1 MSDLAIQVKG
11 LSKRFRIGKQDRYPT
26 IRESLMRA
34 AAVPLRAI
42 RFWAAAQNTASAD
55 WIWAL
60 RDLDLE
66 VKQGEVLGIVGRNGA
81 GKSTFLK
88 VLSGITEPTAGHA
101 DIYGRIGSLLEV
113 GTGFHMEL
121 TGRENI
127 FMNGAL
133 LGMRRHEIRRKF
145 DEIVGFA
152 ETEKF
157 IDTPV
162 KHYSSGMYL
171 RLAFA
176 VAAHLDP
183 EILIVDEVL
192 AVGDIQ
198 FQRKCLGKMQEVSK
212 SLGRTVLFVSHNMD
226 AIQRLCS
233 KCLLLEN
240 GELAAHGETSAVLA
254 EYVSNDGRK
263 AIANEWIDVS
273 GTHRT
278 GTGEV
283 RFVAVQYSSLN
294 ESVAFQA
301 CSSGPLEFRLAI
313 VSDSS
318 RTIESLAVSILD
330 ASGKRLVNAD
340 TVLIGRSIQ
349 LCTGRNLVRLRIDK
363 LHLNP
368 GGYGVALWLANP
380 RTARSARSVYDYVEF
395 AFEMDVVPAVSEQFK
410 LSPSAAVTCD
420 FNLVDV
426 TWQDE
431 AEQESRQAVEMRETG
446 PRTAL

>member
-1 MSDLAIQVKG
+1 
-11 LSKRFRIGKQDRYPT
+11 
-26 IRESLMRA
+26 MRA
-34 AAVPLRAI
+34 ASAPLRAI
-42 RFWAAAQNTASAD
+42 RSWNSTQNGPGTD

-66 VKQGEVLGIVGRNGA
+66 VKQGEVLGIIGRNGA
-81 GKSTFLK
+81 GKSTLLK

-121 TGRENI
+121 TGRENV
-127 FMNGAL
+127 FMNGAI
-133 LGMRRHEIRRKF
+133 LGMRRHEIKRKF
-145 DEIVGFA
+145 DEIVSFA

-162 KHYSSGMYL
+162 KHYSSGMYM

-192 AVGDIQ
+192 AVGDVQ

-226 AIQRLCS
+226 AVQRLCS

-240 GELAAHGETSAVLA
+240 GQLAAHGETSFVLA
-254 EYVSNDGRK
+254 QYLTNNARR
-263 AIANEWIDVS
+263 AMANEWIDVS
-273 GTHRT
+273 RTHRT
-278 GTGEV
+278 GTGEA
-283 RFVAVQYSSLN
+283 RFVAVQYSSLK
-294 ESVAFQA
+294 ESVGFQA
-301 CSSGPLEFRLAI
+301 YSSGPLEFLLAI
-313 VSDSS
+313 ESDAP
-318 RTIESLAVSILD
+318 RTIESLAVSLLD

-340 TVLIGRSIQ
+340 TVLIDRSIQ

-368 GGYGVALWLANP
+368 GAYGIALWLANP
-380 RTARSARSVYDYVEF
+380 RAARSAKAVYDYVEF
-395 AFEMDVVPAVSEQFK
+395 AFEMEVVDPEPEQSK
-410 LSPSAAVTCD
+410 LSPNAAVTCD
-420 FNLVDV
+420 FKIVNV
-426 TWQDE
+426 TWQGE
-431 AEQESRQAVEMRETG
+431 AEQESRKGFEMQGIG
-446 PRTAL
+446 PDSTPRPAS